1 MLPRRIHEISRL
13 EAFSDAV
20 FAFALTLLVV
30 SLQVPKSYDELI
42 NLMSGFPAFA
52 CCFGVL
58 LWIWYE
64 HNIFFRRYGLQDP
77 YTVLLNGILLFVVMF
92 YVYPLKFMFDA
103 GFGQFLPKASQG
115 IAPLTMGQLAHASAI
130 YGLGFLVLFIMFAL
144 LYRHAYTKRQELELT
159 PRDIQRQG
167 VWRPATGQRGGG
179 RNRRLDCGGSPAP
192 LRLHFADGLHSHVA
206 GARTLRGPDKKEAT
220 SPRGSAASCHRA
232 KSALKRIISG
242 PFSSWLGRTSSM
254 RLRWSDSA

>member
-42 NLMSGFPAFA
+42 SLMSGFPAFA

-103 GFGQFLPKASQG
+103 GCGQFLPMARQG
-115 IAPLTMGQLAHASAI
+115 IAPLTLAQLAHASAI
-130 YGLGFLVLFIMFAL
+130 YGLGFVVLFIMFAL
-144 LYRHAYTKRQELELT
+144 LYRHAYTRRQELELT
-159 PRDIQRQG
+159 PLEIFNVKAFGGQQLVSAAVG
-167 VWRPATGQRGGG
+167 VIVVLIAVA
-179 RNRRLDCGGSPAP
+179 AP
-192 LRLHFADGLHSHVA
+192 SHYA
-206 GARTLRGPDKKEAT
+206 FT
-220 SPRGSAASCHRA
+220 SPMAFILMWPAHGLYEARIKKKRQ
-232 KSALKRIISG
+232 ALEVQRPPVGAPSQ
-242 PFSSWLGRTSSM
+242 L
-254 RLRWSDSA
+254 

>member
-30 SLQVPKSYDELI
+30 SLQVPKSYDELM

-64 HNIFFRRYGLQDP
+64 HNLFFRRYGMQDP
-77 YTVLLNGILLFVVMF
+77 YTVLLNGALLFVVMF

-103 GFGQFLPKASQG
+103 GFGQFLPLARQG
-115 IAPLTMGQLAHASAI
+115 IVPMTLTQLAHASAI
-130 YGLGFLVLFIMFAL
+130 YGLGFVVLFIMFAL
-144 LYRHAYTKRQELELT
+144 LYRHAYRKRDELGLT
-159 PRDIQRQG
+159 PLEVFNIRAFAGQQVVSAAVG
-167 VWRPATGQRGGG
+167 VIVVLIAVAAPRRYAFISPMAFILMWPAHGLYETRTVKK
-179 RNRRLDCGGSPAP
+179 RRALQAQLPP
-192 LRLHFADGLHSHVA
+192 V
-206 GARTLRGPDKKEAT
+206 T
-220 SPRGSAASCHRA
+220 SPTR
-232 KSALKRIISG
+232 
-242 PFSSWLGRTSSM
+242 P
-254 RLRWSDSA
+254 